1 MNGAADRARL
11 FLTLWPDAAL
21 RPGLAAWRDGWT
33 WPKAASPVRTE
44 RLHVTLH
51 FLGEVAS
58 CRLPEVADA
67 LRVPFTPFTLHFGR
81 NTLWPRGIAILEPDT
96 VPPALL
102 ALHAALAQAMTPLGL
117 APDQRPYRP
126 HVTLA
131 RRAGNAIKVSD
142 GPPLAW
148 HVDRY
153 ALVRSDQGYAVL
165 REYVP

>member
-1 MNGAADRARL
+1 MDGAADRARL
-11 FLTLWPDAAL
+11 FLALWPDAAL
-21 RPGLAAWRDGWT
+21 RRPLAAWRDGWS

-51 FLGEVAS
+51 FLGDVAS
-58 CRLPEVADA
+58 ERVPDIVDG
-67 LRVPFTPFTLHFGR
+67 LRVPFSPFTLHFGR
-81 NTLWPRGIAILEPDT
+81 NTLWPHGIAVLEPDT

-102 ALHAALAQAMTPLGL
+102 ALHASLALAMVPLAL
-117 APDQRPYRP
+117 APDARPYRP

-131 RRAGNAIKVSD
+131 RRAGNARKASD

-153 ALVRSDQGYAVL
+153 ALVRSDQGYTVL